1 MAESIKHVPN
11 LNIKSFSSVLKTRK
25 ATAFASAF
33 MLAFV
38 SLTDFLASFPSSNV
52 SSPWFNNIFTTKTS
66 ISGSYK
72 SQLSNIFSF
81 FFHNT
86 TTSSSSSS
94 FSNTFSSSPFSNT
107 SRSSKSNTS
116 QSSNTTTKTF
126 KATTFGNKT
135 QNPLNQSQDS
145 VSTTN
150 QTSHQ
155 VSDETK
161 HQKKTNQTANKD
173 VVLSNNQT
181 GLKVKDE
188 IHMIESLMKCD
199 FFDGKWIKDE
209 SYPLYEPGS
218 CNLIDEQF
226 NCINNG
232 RPDKDYQK
240 YKWKPNGCT
249 LPRLE
254 NFDEFHI
261 STKFFLFV

>member
-1 MAESIKHVPN
+1 MAESTKHVPN
-11 LNIKSFSSVLKTRK
+11 LNIKSFFSILKTRK
-25 ATAFASAF
+25 ATAFAYAF

-38 SLTDFLASFPSSNV
+38 SLTVFLAFFPSSNV

-94 FSNTFSSSPFSNT
+94 FSNTFSSSTFSNT

-126 KATTFGNKT
+126 KATPFGNKT
-135 QNPLNQSQDS
+135 QNPL
-145 VSTTN
+145 N

-188 IHMIESLMKCD
+188 IHMMESLMKCD

-209 SYPLYEPGS
+209 SYPFYEPGS